1 MKPGEVSVG
10 WKLFALFI
18 VVVTGWSFAD
28 SDSYSST
35 GLINLM
41 MDALSAAGLVLMAFE
56 IDFLPRKFWR
66 VFAAAYA
73 VYSLV
78 LMGFSSQSLY
88 KQYAIDG
95 RSLSAIVGAFLIM
108 ATLRIAVSTGLWLNA
123 SSRLSAQG

>member
-1 MKPGEVSVG
+1 MG

-108 ATLRIAVSTGLWLNA
+108 ATLQIAVSTGLWLNA